1 MNIFE
6 QLYEINSTLYQDE
19 MWLSLLDDACD
30 ELGATDIDD
39 LVEKVIEENEEGI
52 IINLINEGEDIIS
65 TRNENMDQ
73 FYEDDDF

>member
-6 QLYEINSTLYQDE
+6 QLYEINSTLHHDE
-19 MWLSLLDDACD
+19 MWLSLLDEACD
-30 ELGATDIDD
+30 ELGAIDIDD

-52 IINLINEGEDIIS
+52 ITNLINEGEDIIS
-65 TRNENMDQ
+65 TRNESMDQ